1 MPSVI
6 HCNPTKTIEVNMKI
20 SNRETILRELRK
32 IKPDFERRYG
42 VTKIGIFGSLAR
54 NEIREDSDVDV
65 VLEMREPDLFYMV
78 HIKEALEKKFKMPV
92 DVIRYR
98 KLMNSRLKARIDRE
112 AVYV

>member
-1 MPSVI
+1 MA
-6 HCNPTKTIEVNMKI
+6 MKKN
-20 SNRETILRELRK
+20 NRETILQELRK
-32 IKPDFERRYG
+32 VKPDLEKRYG
-42 VTKIGIFGSLAR
+42 VTKIGIFGSMAR

-78 HIKEALEKKFKMPV
+78 HIKEDLEKRLKMPV

-98 KLMNSRLKARIDRE
+98 KMMNSRLKARIDRE

>member
-1 MPSVI
+1 
-6 HCNPTKTIEVNMKI
+6 MKKN
-20 SNRETILRELRK
+20 NRETILQELRK
-32 IKPDFERRYG
+32 VKPDLEKRYG
-42 VTKIGIFGSLAR
+42 VTKIGIFGSMAR

-78 HIKEALEKKFKMPV
+78 HIKEDLEKRLKMPV

-98 KLMNSRLKARIDRE
+98 KMMNSRLKARIDRE